1 VRCSVRSSLGAYLL
15 DALEPAERDAV
26 ARHLEGCAPCRREL
40 ERMAA
45 LPALLAIVPV
55 REAQRLSPAP
65 HPPTRPLD
73 RVLAAAG
80 GSRPMNAAVWLAL
93 VVVLGVG
100 ALLGRSALDE
110 TVRAADRGTGV
121 RMTAEIAR
129 LPWGAGVQMRLA
141 GVAPGERCRLVV
153 AAGGRSEV
161 AARWEAGYAGDAAVY
176 ATTSIPAA
184 DVDQLAVITDDG
196 RVLLRAPVQ

>member
-1 VRCSVRSSLGAYLL
+1 VRCPYRSSLGAFLL
-15 DALEPAERDAV
+15 DALEPAERDAME
-26 ARHLEGCAPCRREL
+26 RHLAGCASCRREL

-55 REAQRLSPAP
+55 REAHMLTPEVPPGRILAGAGAPAP
-65 HPPTRPLD
+65 RRTI
-73 RVLAAAG
+73 
-80 GSRPMNAAVWLAL
+80 NAAVWLAL

-153 AAGGRSEV
+153 AAGRRREV
-161 AARWEAGYAGDAAVY
+161 AAHWQATYAGDAAAY

-184 DVDQLAVITDDG
+184 EVDQLAVITDDG
-196 RVLLRAPVQ
+196 RVLLRAPVH